1 MVARP
6 SARAGAQPGRMV
18 VISTLGLGQILA
30 WGSSYYLLAV
40 LAPPIA
46 ADTGWP
52 LPWIV
57 TGLSI
62 GSLTAGV
69 IAPRVGHAIQTHG
82 GRLVMATGTV
92 LLALGLPGL
101 SLAPSLPLHLL
112 AWVVI
117 GGGMGCCLYDAA
129 FSTLGRLYG
138 QNARQAI
145 ATLTL
150 FGGFASTICWPLSA
164 FLLDRLGWRG
174 TCLAYAALQV
184 GFVLPLYWQVLPSA
198 FCNDAEGQAP

>member
-1 MVARP
+1 MAARP

-69 IAPRVGHAIQTHG
+69 IAPRVGRVIQAHG
-82 GRLVMATGTV
+82 GRLVMAVGTV
-92 LLALGLPGL
+92 LLALGLLGL

-138 QNARQAI
+138 QNARPGRDGRR
-145 ATLTL
+145 LRR
-150 FGGFASTICWPLSA
+150 FWPRYPD
-164 FLLDRLGWRG
+164 LLH
-174 TCLAYAALQV
+174 
-184 GFVLPLYWQVLPSA
+184 PL
-198 FCNDAEGQAP
+198 